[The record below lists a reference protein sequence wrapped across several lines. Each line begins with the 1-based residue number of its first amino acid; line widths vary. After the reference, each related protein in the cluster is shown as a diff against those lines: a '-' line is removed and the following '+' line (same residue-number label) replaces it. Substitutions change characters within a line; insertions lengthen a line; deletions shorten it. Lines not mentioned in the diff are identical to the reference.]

1 MDPMNG
7 ESFSI
12 SETLRFGWDAL
23 KRNISM
29 SVGLSFAS
37 LAAMFLLNG
46 FTQASQRHAT
56 LSLGFT
62 LLTQLA
68 QVFFAL
74 IWIRFALAVHDGQQ
88 VQARDLLP
96 DGTTFLNYLAVSVI
110 YGVLVTAGLILL
122 VVPGIYLAVRYG
134 LASFLVADGRTT
146 DVLGAFRQSSELT
159 RGLRWRLFLFGVVL
173 ALVNIAGAIL
183 FGIGLLVTVPMSAF
197 ASALVYR
204 RLATRAAH
212 DAYLAGPPAPM
223 AV

>member
-1 MDPMNG
+1 MNG

-12 SETLRFGWDAL
+12 SEALRFGWDAL

-46 FTQASQRHAT
+46 FTQASQRHAM

-110 YGVLVTAGLILL
+110 YGGARHGRAHPARRARHLSRRALRLGELPRRRRTNDRRARC
-122 VVPGIYLAVRYG
+122 VP
-134 LASFLVADGRTT
+134 TE
-146 DVLGAFRQSSELT
+146 LGAHARAAVEALPV
-159 RGLRWRLFLFGVVL
+159 RVVL

>member
-1 MDPMNG
+1 MNG
-7 ESFSI
+7 ESFSTN
-12 SETLRFGWDAL
+12 EALRFGWDAL
-23 KRNISM
+23 KRNLSTSI
-29 SVGLSFAS
+29 GLSFAS
-37 LAAMFLLNG
+37 LAAVLLLNG

-74 IWIRFALAVHDGQQ
+74 LWIRFALAVYDGQQ
-88 VQARDLLP
+88 VETRDLLP
-96 DGTTFLNYLAVSVI
+96 DGATFLNYLAVSIV

-146 DVLGAFRQSSELT
+146 DVLGAFRQSSQLT
-159 RGLRWRLFLFGVVL
+159 RGSRGRLFLFGVVL
-173 ALVNIAGAIL
+173 LLLNLAGAIV
-183 FGIGLLVTVPMSAF
+183 FGVGLLVTLPMSAF

-204 RLATRAAH
+204 RLATRAAPSW
-212 DAYLAGPPAPM
+212 GPPVPLIA
-223 AV
+223 AR

>member
-1 MDPMNG
+1 MNG
-7 ESFSI
+7 EPFSI
-12 SETLRFGWDAL
+12 NEALRYGWDAL

-29 SVGLSFAS
+29 SIGLSFAS

-46 FTQASQRHAT
+46 LTQASQRHAT

-74 IWIRFALAVHDGQQ
+74 LWVRFALAVHDGQQ
-88 VQARDLLP
+88 IHARDLLP
-96 DGTTFLNYLAVSVI
+96 DGTTFLNYLAVSLI
-110 YGVLVTAGLILL
+110 YGVLVGAGLILL
-122 VVPGIYLAVRYG
+122 VVPGLYLAVRYG
-134 LASFLVADGRTT
+134 LAGFLVADGRTT

-159 RGLRWRLFLFGVVL
+159 RGQRWRLFLFGVVL
-173 ALVNIAGAIL
+173 LLINIAGGIL

-197 ASALVYR
+197 AATLVYR

-212 DAYLAGPPAPM
+212 DQLLAGPPSPM
-223 AV
+223 PV